1 MFTSD
6 VPPRIRA
13 LAKVIHDNDLS
24 LFPSIFNKSDGTL
37 DDRAFDGNNAAAGG
51 AMSSIEA
58 HTKAAIAAR
67 RASRRKSIEHHT
79 RVSFAA
85 AGGGAGAA
93 AVDLSSIDTGDLDV
107 YNRRALSALLGR
119 LQDGHGLG
127 HEELVLFEQ
136 AFRAYSQ
143 HLRVVDSATLNA
155 SRYGAVLRI
164 TMAIDSEST
173 YAGVALGDLLPAVIR
188 SHDLCLKHAHDDILA
203 TMSVYHQT
211 MVETLCSVLEDILCE
226 VNRNSESRCG
236 SLPGTTSP
244 ESRLVLADL
253 NSVLDMHVIQLEWLI
268 ASTTNLLHFDIFDH
282 ISDLSCRDSWV
293 QFIGQHTPMCGA
305 TKFSA
310 LLQVFPQWAQSR
322 MMEVLNV
329 HDCGFVSV
337 WSLKRLLALWGPFL
351 LLDRNMFRDLSTGM
365 FTLRGTTVACEEA
378 LVKADDK
385 QAGDY
390 GISMSRAVACFNVTV
405 ITPSGRLQTIVAD
418 RTSGAWMLRGVSM
431 EDYATVAGA
440 IESFPQLFIRPR
452 GVTQVAAGDSQSDSQ
467 QQQQQKSDVANGDS
481 FSIFHRACF
490 HNNVQ
495 YVRTLI
501 ERGATVLVNT
511 AVADPLITSRY
522 SWTPMLCAVNNPN
535 GDPDEVVRMLISCGA
550 HLGITDE
557 ASCTALYYA
566 IANGYPK
573 TVALLLQSDATLAS
587 SASTHP
593 LMCALGAH
601 HFNTDDADNHR
612 LCATLPCPAVVI
624 EILRYVKDWNLVRL
638 AIALIETKISGITLS
653 QEDVKACSLF
663 PHLCWSDLP
672 KMCRDSFV
680 LMTKEE
686 RDANERAICEHDAL
700 CKKNKLEVSHV
711 LRLLRMHGFKL
722 SCHAMFGL

>member
-1 MFTSD
+1 
-6 VPPRIRA
+6 
-13 LAKVIHDNDLS
+13 
-24 LFPSIFNKSDGTL
+24 
-37 DDRAFDGNNAAAGG
+37 
-51 AMSSIEA
+51 
-58 HTKAAIAAR
+58 
-67 RASRRKSIEHHT
+67 
-79 RVSFAA
+79 
-85 AGGGAGAA
+85 
-93 AVDLSSIDTGDLDV
+93 
-107 YNRRALSALLGR
+107 
-119 LQDGHGLG
+119 
-127 HEELVLFEQ
+127 
-136 AFRAYSQ
+136 
-143 HLRVVDSATLNA
+143 
-155 SRYGAVLRI
+155 
-164 TMAIDSEST
+164 
-173 YAGVALGDLLPAVIR
+173 LGDLLPAVIR
-188 SHDLCLKHAHDDILA
+188 SHDLCLKHAHDDILP

-244 ESRLVLADL
+244 ESRVVLADL
-253 NSVLDMHVIQLEWLI
+253 NSVLDLHVIQLEWLI
-268 ASTTNLLHFDIFDH
+268 ASTTNLQHFDVLDH

-293 QFIGQHTPMCGA
+293 QFVGQHTPMCGA
-305 TKFSA
+305 TKFIA
-310 LLQVFPQWAQSR
+310 LLQVFPQWAQTR

-337 WSLKRLLALWGPFL
+337 WSLQRLLALWGPFL

-365 FTLRGTTVACEEA
+365 FTLLGTTVACEEA
-378 LVKADDK
+378 LFKAENK
-385 QAGDY
+385 LAGDY
-390 GISMSRAVACFNVTV
+390 GISMSRTVACFNVTV
-405 ITPSGRLQTIVAD
+405 ITPSGRIQTIVAD

-452 GVTQVAAGDSQSDSQ
+452 GNTQVAAGDAQSDQ
-467 QQQQQKSDVANGDS
+467 QQQQQADVASGDS
-481 FSIFHRACF
+481 FSVFHRACF

-501 ERGATVLVNT
+501 QRGATVLVNT

-535 GDPDEVVRMLISCGA
+535 GDPDEVVRMLIGCNA
-550 HLGITDE
+550 HLGIVDE

-593 LMCALGAH
+593 LLCALGAH
-601 HFNTDDADNHR
+601 HFNADDEDNHR
-612 LCATLPCPAVVI
+612 LSATLPCPAVVI

-638 AIALIETKISGITLS
+638 AIALIEAKLSGTTLKQSDVETTHS
-653 QEDVKACSLF
+653 QY
-663 PHLCWSDLP
+663 PHLSCCAMPEMLQAS
-672 KMCRDSFV
+672 RV
-680 LMTKEE
+680 LMTREE
-686 RDANERAICEHDAL
+686 RDANERAIAEHGAL
-700 CKKNKLEVSHV
+700 CTKFKLEVTHV